1 MDGQMKGAFMS
12 SQDENAQCIQITETV
27 LRLYVLLNQYLDRCQ
42 DQAAKE
48 AFPESEFQE
57 HLSSTRTKAADLLT
71 TNRVVKDKVAAETE
85 RILQLGADCVEGAS
99 NGLNDQLAKD
109 REMLRMK
116 TLAISDLLAVFRS
129 L

>member
-1 MDGQMKGAFMS
+1 MS
-12 SQDENAQCIQITETV
+12 TQDENAQCMQITETV

-57 HLSSTRTKAADLLT
+57 HLQATREKATELLA
-71 TNRVVKDKVAAETE
+71 TNRVVKDKVEAETE
-85 RILQLGADCVEGAS
+85 RILQLGADCVERARDHEII
-99 NGLNDQLAKD
+99 DQLNKE

-129 L
+129 V

>member
-1 MDGQMKGAFMS
+1 MKGAFMS
-12 SQDENAQCIQITETV
+12 SQNENAQCIQITETV
-27 LRLYVLLNQYLDRCQ
+27 LRLYVLLNQYLDRCH

-57 HLSSTRTKAADLLT
+57 HLSSTRAKAADLLT

-85 RILQLGADCVEGAS
+85 RILQLGADCVKGAS
-99 NGLNDQLAKD
+99 QNGLNDQLAKE
-109 REMLRMK
+109 REILRMK

>member
-1 MDGQMKGAFMS
+1 MP
-12 SQDENAQCIQITETV
+12 SQNENAQCIQITETV
-27 LRLYVLLNQYLDRCQ
+27 LRLYVLLNQYLDRCH
-42 DQAAKE
+42 DQAAKD

-57 HLSSTRTKAADLLT
+57 HLATTRTKAAELLT

-85 RILQLGADCVEGAS
+85 RILQLGVDHVAGAS
-99 NGLNDQLAKD
+99 HSGLNDQLAKERD
-109 REMLRMK
+109 MLRMK

>member
-1 MDGQMKGAFMS
+1 MS

-27 LRLYVLLNQYLDRCQ
+27 LRLYVLLNQYLDRCH

-57 HLSSTRTKAADLLT
+57 HLSSTRAKAADLLT

-129 L
+129 LE